1 MDHGIIRQLVRSL
14 RALPGVSQR
23 QAEKIAFTLLQDTA
37 ARAALDELVAT
48 LSLTDPCP
56 RCGWF
61 TEKSAS
67 CPNCGREH
75 SVICVV
81 ENFSDLLGIE
91 RTGQFTGSYHL
102 LGGLIAPL
110 EGILPE
116 DLNAEPLKERV
127 EAGGIAEVILA
138 LPATIEGE
146 ATIHY
151 LHELLAPTRVT
162 LTRIARGIP
171 SGSKVEY
178 LDRKT
183 VGNAIAER
191 VKVSSGLSE

>member
-14 RALPGVSQR
+14 RALPGVNQR
-23 QAEKIAFTLLQDTA
+23 QAERIAFTLLQDRT
-37 ARAALDELVAT
+37 ARAALDEIVST

-61 TEKSAS
+61 IEREQPCA
-67 CPNCGREH
+67 NCGGEH

-91 RTGQFTGSYHL
+91 RTGQFAGSYHL

-110 EGILPE
+110 EGTLPE
-116 DLNAEPLKERV
+116 DLNAEPLRERV

-151 LHELLAPTRVT
+151 LHELLAPTGVT